1 MLLTVI
7 ITQLLA
13 DHRAYVV
20 RRNRNRLLTW
30 ARSEGLEPPTFGS
43 VEICTRV
50 RYQLIAALICGN
62 ATH

>member
-30 ARSEGLEPPTFGS
+30 ARSEGLEPPTF
-43 VEICTRV
+43 
-50 RYQLIAALICGN
+50 
-62 ATH
+62 